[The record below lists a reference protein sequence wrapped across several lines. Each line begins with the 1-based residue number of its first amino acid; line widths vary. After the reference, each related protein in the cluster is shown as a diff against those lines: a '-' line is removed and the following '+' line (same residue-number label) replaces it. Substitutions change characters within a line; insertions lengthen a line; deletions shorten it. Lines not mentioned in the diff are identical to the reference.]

1 MDLVAQQKKSIEVQR
16 GLFLIRYDSADDFA
30 SPPRVVISTD
40 PNGAEGIKLILPP
53 GTDEAILWSP
63 GACMVLQAHQN
74 GRLDVA
80 VSPAQPNGSV
90 GARIRLVP
98 LSNDPGGLAAVNP
111 AEAASTDVFDTSQ
124 IRLMG
129 HVAGVGDVVV
139 KTGEWVAGPE
149 APSRIEGFIL
159 QWKNKPRNVG
169 LRYAA
174 RIGGPRPVPTR
185 MLDVGTFA
193 GTRGRALPLVGAT
206 LEISGAGSNG
216 HQLEVDALFLGSP
229 QMRVVGQRVVISGPT
244 GREPLVGLR
253 VAVGAT
259 GAASE
264 VKRGRQAK
272 QRAEGDQAQDA
283 IGRAERQK
291 IRRARRLEAPAPV
304 AAATADT
311 DAKPVE
317 TRPRQRPPR
326 DMGGRLRVFRSDP
339 KRAKK
344 GKA

>member
-1 MDLVAQQKKSIEVQR
+1 MDLVAQQKKSIEVQK

-30 SPPRVVISTD
+30 SPPRVMISPD
-40 PNGAEGIKLILPP
+40 PGDAEGIKLILPP

-63 GACMVLQAHQN
+63 GACIVLHAHQN
-74 GRLDVA
+74 GRIDVA

-98 LSNDPGGLAAVNP
+98 LSNDPGGLAIAGS
-111 AEAASTDVFDTSQ
+111 AEAVSEGVFDPSQ
-124 IRLMG
+124 IRVMG

-159 QWKNKPRNVG
+159 QWKNKPRDVG

-185 MLDVGTFA
+185 MVDVGTFA

-206 LEISGAGSNG
+206 LEMSGAGANG

-229 QMRVVGQRVVISGPT
+229 QMRVVGPRVVISGPT
-244 GREPLVGLR
+244 GREPLIGLR
-253 VAVGAT
+253 VAIGAI
-259 GAASE
+259 GEA
-264 VKRGRQAK
+264 KRGRQAS
-272 QRAEGDQAQDA
+272 QRAEGDQAQEA
-283 IGRAERQK
+283 PGRAERQK
-291 IRRARRLEAPAPV
+291 IRRARRVE
-304 AAATADT
+304 AAASTAGDPE
-311 DAKPVE
+311 AKPVE
-317 TRPRQRPPR
+317 ARPRQRPPR
-326 DMGGRLRVFRSDP
+326 EMTGRLRVFRSDP

>member
-1 MDLVAQQKKSIEVQR
+1 MDLVAQQKKSIEVQK

-30 SPPRVVISTD
+30 SPPRVTISPD
-40 PNGAEGIKLILPP
+40 PGGSEGIKLILPP

-63 GACMVLQAHQN
+63 GACMVLHVHQS
-74 GRLDVA
+74 GRIDVA

-98 LSNDPGGLAAVNP
+98 LSNDPGGLAAVKA
-111 AEAASTDVFDTSQ
+111 AEAVPEGVFDPSQ

-139 KTGEWVAGPE
+139 KTGEWIAGPA

-159 QWKNKPRNVG
+159 QWKNKPSNIG

-185 MLDVGTFA
+185 MVDVGTFA

-206 LEISGAGSNG
+206 LEMSGANG

-229 QMRVVGQRVVISGPT
+229 QMRVVGPRVVISGPT

-253 VAVGAT
+253 VAV
-259 GAASE
+259 AAIDE
-264 VKRGRQAK
+264 IKRGRQA
-272 QRAEGDQAQDA
+272 RPRVESAQEPDA
-283 IGRAERQK
+283 LVRAERQK
-291 IRRARRLEAPAPV
+291 VRRARRLEAAAPAAEEP
-304 AAATADT
+304 
-311 DAKPVE
+311 DAKPAGA
-317 TRPRQRPPR
+317 RARQRPPR
-326 DMGGRLRVFRSDP
+326 EMAGRLRVFRSDP

>member
-1 MDLVAQQKKSIEVQR
+1 MDLVAQQKKSIEVQK

-30 SPPRVVISTD
+30 SPPRVTISPD
-40 PNGAEGIKLILPP
+40 PGESEGIKLILPP

-63 GACMVLQAHQN
+63 GACMVLHARQN
-74 GRLDVA
+74 GRIDVA
-80 VSPAQPNGSV
+80 VTPAQPNGSV

-98 LSNDPGGLAAVNP
+98 LSNDPGGLAAVKSAGTVP
-111 AEAASTDVFDTSQ
+111 EGVFDPTQ

-139 KTGEWVAGPE
+139 KTGEWVAGPA

-185 MLDVGTFA
+185 MVDVGTFA

-206 LEISGAGSNG
+206 LEMSGAGANG

-229 QMRVVGQRVVISGPT
+229 QMRVVGPRVVISGPT

-253 VAVGAT
+253 VAVTAIGEA
-259 GAASE
+259 
-264 VKRGRQAK
+264 KRGRQARL
-272 QRAEGDQAQDA
+272 RAEDDQEQDA
-283 IGRAERQK
+283 LGRAERQK
-291 IRRARRLEAPAPV
+291 IRRARRLET
-304 AAATADT
+304 AAAVEAP
-311 DAKPVE
+311 DAKPAGA
-317 TRPRQRPPR
+317 RARQRPPR
-326 DMGGRLRVFRSDP
+326 EMAGRLRVFRSDP